1 MLSVPVF
8 STPLPHTAHMPHKKQ
23 ICKQNQVAWWT
34 IYGQTNKTMDEW
46 VLTLFWA
53 MKGRKGIWIHKRYPM
68 RNALQESRDNNY
80 CRRRT
85 QCSSCP
91 VEELGIHRVIPIHS
105 QSQRKILETKGGIRN
120 DLFCLNRACKGS
132 LQSRLGCEYWTHP
145 FWKLQ
150 QQLHIPILFTGCTPL
165 PAYLPASGY
174 HGRELN
180 N

>member
-8 STPLPHTAHMPHKKQ
+8 STLLPHTVHMPHKKI

-34 IYGQTNKTMDEW
+34 IYGKPTKPWMSEYW
-46 VLTLFWA
+46 HFFER
-53 MKGRKGIWIHKRYPM
+53 MKGRKDIWIHTRYPM

-105 QSQRKILETKGGIRN
+105 QSQSKILETKGGIRN
-120 DLFCLNRACKGS
+120 DLFCLNRVCKGS

-145 FWKLQ
+145 FWNLQ
-150 QQLHIPILFTGCTPL
+150 HPHLVHGLHTATSLFTSLWVPRQG
-165 PAYLPASGY
+165 A
-174 HGRELN
+174 E
-180 N
+180 